1 MGILDQLLAPFKSS
15 ARQAQGK
22 AKRMQSMPKTRMNSE
37 INKASSKVASEINK
51 TKPKL

>member
-22 AKRMQSMPKTRMNSE
+22 AKRMQSMPKTRMNAE
-37 INKASSKVASEINK
+37 INKASSKVSSEINK
-51 TKPKL
+51 AKPKM